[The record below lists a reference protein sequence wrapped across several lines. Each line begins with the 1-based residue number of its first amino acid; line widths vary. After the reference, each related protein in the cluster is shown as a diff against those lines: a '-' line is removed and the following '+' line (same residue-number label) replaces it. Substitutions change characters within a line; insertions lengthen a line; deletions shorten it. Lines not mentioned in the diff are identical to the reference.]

1 MREKIQQ
8 ISREEESGEKT
19 VMGVV
24 SPVKGRNF
32 TRTPVD
38 DTSTKNCCPQA
49 AGSRETTETTADKG
63 RVAQRILNFLSPKT
77 ALIAIVRLYQ
87 ACISP
92 WFPPCCRFHPTC
104 SSYAREALEI
114 HGFFKGL
121 LLSIWRVLRC
131 HPFCKGGY
139 DPVPSSVKTRI
150 HGTVELKKKVKY
162 SEV

>member
-8 ISREEESGEKT
+8 ISREEESSKKASL
-19 VMGVV
+19 GVV
-24 SPVKGRNF
+24 SLVKGRDF

-38 DTSTKNCCPQA
+38 DTSTENCCSQA
-49 AGSRETTETTADKG
+49 TRSRETTEKITDKG
-63 RVAQRILNFLSPKT
+63 SFVQRILSFLSPK
-77 ALIAIVRLYQ
+77 AVLILTVKLYQ
-87 ACISP
+87 ACVSP

-104 SSYAREALEI
+104 SSYAREALEV

-139 DPVPSSVKTRI
+139 DPVPSKTI
-150 HGTVELKKKVKY
+150 THGSVELKKKVKY
-162 SEV
+162 SEI